1 MNQYD
6 KCISC
11 LILCDCDGN
20 GLEADAVIHLK
31 DGRYALV
38 EVKFGR
44 HEDINT
50 AASHLLKLA
59 NLIDTDAMPAP
70 SCLIIITAQRTA
82 YMRPDGVYVVP
93 LACLKP

>member
-1 MNQYD
+1 MNWYD

-11 LILCDCDGN
+11 FSLCNYDGN

-44 HEDINT
+44 QEDIQ
-50 AASHLLKLA
+50 LA
-59 NLIDTDAMPAP
+59 T
-70 SCLIIITAQRTA
+70 C
-82 YMRPDGVYVVP
+82 
-93 LACLKP
+93 